1 MTYSLNQPKFTIDRS
16 GWVILSSNLGILQ
29 QAVYNVTVLAMDGG
43 KPPRTGSASV
53 VIYVGYV
60 GIRPPQ
66 FTQILYCATLN
77 ITNPSTLVGS
87 VVLTVHCTDPVLGN
101 TAPIHYSLDPSL
113 SSLRYFNV
121 DPNSGVITIKATLPS
136 SSGHLTFRAICTG
149 SAPYNLSDTAVMDV
163 ELLVKSNITFI
174 PSVSYLFLPPL
185 TNNCTL
191 LESVQPVYTIL
202 QVNATS
208 PGGYAITYSLINYQ
222 STFSIDPSSGYF
234 RLMGMLE
241 SLATI
246 LVYVD
251 NSAPSL
257 ATSSLSTSTTQA
269 QQTMTYIVAG
279 IIAAAV
285 LVVGVPILILIWRRV
300 MTHKAPGAA
309 ASIPVHTSA
318 HR

>member
-29 QAVYNVTVLAMDGG
+29 QAVYNFTVLAMDGG

-285 LVVGVPILILIWRRV
+285 LVVGVPILILIWRKV